1 MNSPVRIVDAEGP
14 AALAVALELI
24 REYATWLA
32 IDLEYQNFERELATF
47 PGDYA
52 PPQGAL
58 LLAEAGAETAG
69 CVALRRLELRV
80 CEMKRLWVRERFRG
94 WGIGR
99 TLAVAILERAIQLG
113 YERMRLDTLPRMAA
127 ALALYRELG
136 FQEIPA
142 YYPSPVPG
150 TIYLEKSL
158 RPR

>member
-1 MNSPVRIVDAEGP
+1 MNSPVRVVDAEGP
-14 AALAVALELI
+14 ASLAVARELV

-52 PPQGAL
+52 PPYGAL

-69 CVALRRLELRV
+69 CVALRRLEPAM
-80 CEMKRLWVRERFRG
+80 CEMKRLWVRERFQG
-94 WGIGR
+94 CGIGR
-99 TLAVAILERAIQLG
+99 TLAIAILERATRLG
-113 YERMRLDTLPRMAA
+113 YERVRLDTLPRMAT

-136 FQEIPA
+136 FREIPA

-150 TIYLEKSL
+150 TIYLEKRL
-158 RPR
+158 

>member
-1 MNSPVRIVDAEGP
+1 MSPAVRVVDAEGP
-14 AALAVALELI
+14 ASQAVARELV

-32 IDLEYQNFERELATF
+32 IDLEYQDFERELATF
-47 PGDYA
+47 PGDYT
-52 PPQGAL
+52 PPHGAL

-69 CVALRRLELRV
+69 CVALRKLEPAV
-80 CEMKRLWVRERFRG
+80 CEMKRLWVRERFQG
-94 WGIGR
+94 CGIGR
-99 TLAVAILERAIQLG
+99 TLATAILERAIRLG

-136 FQEIPA
+136 FREIPA

-158 RPR
+158 